1 MFSLIQFQWFDFC
14 VCCIYHEG
22 ASHVGVSPMFRLPT
36 EAVASIEGGKN
47 ETEAF
52 IDAGLLASYALVFQ
66 TLLHTIGLNVKVS
79 SREFPG

>member
-1 MFSLIQFQWFDFC
+1 
-14 VCCIYHEG
+14 
-22 ASHVGVSPMFRLPT
+22 MFRLPT

-52 IDAGLLASYALVFQ
+52 IDAGLLASFALVFQ